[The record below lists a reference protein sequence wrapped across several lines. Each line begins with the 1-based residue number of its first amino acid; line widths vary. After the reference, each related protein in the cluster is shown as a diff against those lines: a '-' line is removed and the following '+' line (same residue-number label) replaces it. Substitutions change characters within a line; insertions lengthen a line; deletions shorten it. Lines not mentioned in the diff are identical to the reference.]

1 MTLSRLTSSAAVRAA
16 LDEFDRTG
24 RATFLQKHEFRPARD
39 YYLVADGKRYDSKAI
54 AGVAYGYQHPD
65 EGILKPRVFSG
76 GEATVGKK
84 LADLGFTVEGP
95 KEGIGG
101 ERARRQA
108 MLNSLLE
115 AGGLTELPPQTLRD
129 IGVYGG
135 AQGIWVDQKRTGP
148 LTPGGVGIAVG
159 VLHTGKTYADDLQD
173 DGLIYHYPETD
184 RGRKDEREAEALKF
198 AEYYRLP
205 IFVVLHSNKQS
216 LRDVKLSWV
225 ADHDDA
231 SKQCVIL
238 FEEPSGTLPT
248 AIEANAFRLSAN
260 RAEKQK
266 TVTQRERSPV
276 FHFEVVK
283 RYGQQC
289 VFCDI
294 SEARLLEAAHIKPV
308 SENGSDDPRNG
319 LVLCAN
325 HHKAFDAGLVG
336 IDPTSHRLVDLRTGT
351 DLSSLGISKSSIGG
365 LRRKPHADA
374 LSWWWSKFGRHTN

>member
-1 MTLSRLTSSAAVRAA
+1 MTLNKLTSSVAVRAA
-16 LDEFDRTG
+16 LDECDKIG
-24 RATFLQKHEFRPARD
+24 RASFLQKYGFGPARD
-39 YYLVADGKRYDSKAI
+39 YFLVAEGKRYDSKAI
-54 AGVAYGYQHPD
+54 AGVAHGYQYPG
-65 EGILKPRVFSG
+65 EGALKPRDFSG

-84 LADLGFTVEGP
+84 LADLGFVVEGS

-108 MLNSLLE
+108 MLDSLLE
-115 AGGLTELPPQTLRD
+115 VGGLTELPPQTLRN

-135 AQGIWVDQKRTGP
+135 AQGIWVDQQRTGP

-184 RGRKDEREAEALKF
+184 RGRKDQREAEALKF

-205 IFVVLHSNKQS
+205 VFVILHSKKRN
-216 LRDVKLSWV
+216 LRDIKPGWV

-238 FEEPSGTLPT
+238 FDEPSGALPSVV
-248 AIEANAFRLSAN
+248 EHKPFRLSAS

-276 FHFEVVK
+276 FHFEVAK

-289 VFCDI
+289 AFCEI

-336 IDPTSHRLVDLRTGT
+336 IEPASYELVDLRPGT
-351 DLSSLGISKSSIGG
+351 ALSSLGISKASVNH
-365 LRRKPHADA
+365 LPEMPHAEA
-374 LSWWWSKFGRHTN
+374 LNWWWSKFGRPQD